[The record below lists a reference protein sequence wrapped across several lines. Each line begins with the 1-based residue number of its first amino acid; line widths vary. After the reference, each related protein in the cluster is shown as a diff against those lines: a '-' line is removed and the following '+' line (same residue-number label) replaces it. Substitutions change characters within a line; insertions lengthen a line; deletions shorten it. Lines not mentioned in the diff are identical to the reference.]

1 MGAGIRWRPAC
12 AKASRACF
20 ISTSCSSATCGEK
33 ADFGSITAEVGHYF
47 GWREIWPE
55 ALQDYRPPLAVE
67 RDQERLVQGMLSREN
82 LLTILRTCTVFMD
95 TDTGQ
100 RVKVVC
106 RYQQFQ
112 AARRVV
118 ERLCQGRQSEERGGV
133 VWHTQGSGKSLT
145 MVFVV
150 RMLRASADLNDFKIV
165 LVNDRTDPDKV
176 NTGIAFLIV
185 CDMLLTGF
193 VAPIE
198 QVMYIDKKFRSTAC
212 CRPLRG

>member
-1 MGAGIRWRPAC
+1 
-12 AKASRACF
+12 
-20 ISTSCSSATCGEK
+20 
-33 ADFGSITAEVGHYF
+33 
-47 GWREIWPE
+47 
-55 ALQDYRPPLAVE
+55 
-67 RDQERLVQGMLSREN
+67 MLSREN

-145 MVFVV
+145 MVFVA
-150 RMLRASADLNDFKIV
+150 RMLRVSADLNDFKIV